1 MKVLV
6 FRFFLL
12 SSLVLSHLGTYA
24 EAQEI
29 RYVYDELG
37 RLIAVMDEQ
46 GRTAI
51 YEYDEVGN
59 ILAIRRTDATGA
71 VAITFFNPNKGPIGT
86 RVEIFGIGYIRV
98 WITDVS
104 SA

>member
-1 MKVLV
+1 MKVLI
-6 FRFFLL
+6 FRPFLL
-12 SSLVLSHLGTYA
+12 SSLVLGLLGTYA
-24 EAQEI
+24 GAQEI
-29 RYVYDELG
+29 RYAYDELG

-59 ILAIRRTDATGA
+59 LLAIRRTDATGP
-71 VAITFFNPNKGPIGT
+71 VAITFFNPNEGPIGT

-98 WITDVS
+98 WVTKAS

>member
-12 SSLVLSHLGTYA
+12 SSLVLSHLGMYA

-59 ILAIRRTDATGA
+59 LLAIRRTDATGP
-71 VAITFFNPNKGPIGT
+71 VAITFVNPNKGLD
-86 RVEIFGIGYIRV
+86 Y
-98 WITDVS
+98 
-104 SA
+104 

>member
-1 MKVLV
+1 MRS
-6 FRFFLL
+6 FRRKLFLTTWVIL
-12 SSLVLSHLGTYA
+12 LLMA
-24 EAQEI
+24 RAAQPQEI

-51 YEYDEVGN
+51 YKYDEVGN
-59 ILAIRRTDATGA
+59 ILAIRRTDATGP
-71 VAITFFNPNKGPIGT
+71 VAITFFNPNEGPIGT
-86 RVEIFGIGYIRV
+86 RVEIFGVGLTGA
-98 WITDVS
+98 WITEAS